1 MFLDN
6 LNWRYATK
14 KMDPAK
20 PVDETKVAQIVEAIR
35 MAPTSSGLQP
45 FHLFVIRNAELK
57 SKLKAAANAKDLV
70 TDCSHLL
77 VFAAYDNY
85 TEARIDEVVSRHAQ
99 ERPGTEAAL
108 DTYYSNLKSA
118 YLPRDAEVNFDHA
131 ARQAYIAL
139 GFALAAAAELEV
151 DTTPMEGFDNAQ
163 FDEILDLR
171 EQGLKSVVALAI
183 GTRAEEGDWLAA
195 LKKVR
200 KPAYELVTDLN

>member
-1 MFLDN
+1 MFLDK

-14 KMDPAK
+14 AMDPTK
-20 PVDETKVAQIVEAIR
+20 PVDEAKAAQIVEAIR

-57 SKLKAAANAKDLV
+57 SKLKEAANAKDLL
-70 TDCSHLL
+70 TDSSHLL
-77 VFAAYDNY
+77 VFAAFDSY
-85 TEARIDEVVSRHAQ
+85 TEARIDAVVTRHAA

-108 DTYYSNLKSA
+108 DTYYGNLKAA
-118 YLPRDAEVNFDHA
+118 YLPRPDAVNFDHA
-131 ARQAYIAL
+131 ARQTYLAL

-151 DTTPMEGFDNAQ
+151 DSTPMEGFDNAK
-163 FDEILDLR
+163 FDDILGLKDK
-171 EQGLKSVVALAI
+171 GLKSVVALAL
-183 GTRAEEGDWLAA
+183 GTRRVEGDWLLP